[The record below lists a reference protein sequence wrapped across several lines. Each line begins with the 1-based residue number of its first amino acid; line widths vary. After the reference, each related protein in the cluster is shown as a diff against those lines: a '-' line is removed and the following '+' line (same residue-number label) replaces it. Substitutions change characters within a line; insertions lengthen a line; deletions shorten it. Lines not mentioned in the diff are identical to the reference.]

1 MDAPVLQEIPLG
13 FQWPT
18 LDPFLFCVH
27 HLDMYP
33 VGNGQF
39 GPDPVALE
47 GREMGNDFEPRDGWR
62 MYHGADVPGFPQHP
76 HRGFETVTLVRKGL
90 IDHSDSLGAT
100 ARFGRGDTQWLTAG
114 AGIVHSEMFPLLDT
128 VEPNTTELFQIWLNL
143 PSTDKMV
150 EPYFTMLWEPDIPAV
165 EFDGGIVT
173 VVAGS
178 LGDAKPASPPPNS
191 WASRDDAE
199 VAIWVLR
206 LDAGASWTM
215 PPTHHPDVARTAYFF
230 EGESLSIGDHRLGSS
245 TGAVVRT
252 DTEVVVRVG
261 DTPVEVLVLQGRP
274 IGEPVAQYGP
284 FVMNTRAEI
293 EQAFGDYQ
301 RTGFGGWPWD
311 ADGPVHGADP
321 ARFARHPGGLVERPE

>member
-1 MDAPVLQEIPLG
+1 MIPSCKRFRSE

-39 GPDPVALE
+39 GPDPASLE
-47 GREMGNDFEPRDGWR
+47 GREIGNRLR
-62 MYHGADVPGFPQHP
+62 ARRRLADVSRRRGSRIPQHP

-90 IDHSDSLGAT
+90 IDHSDSLGAM

-114 AGIVHSEMFPLLDT
+114 AGIVHSEMFPLVDT

-150 EPYFTMLWEPDIPAV
+150 EPYFTMLWAPDIPVV
-165 EFDGGIVT
+165 EFQGGSVT

-178 LGDAKPASPPPNS
+178 VGDAKPASPPPNS

-206 LDAGASWTM
+206 LDAGASWTC
-215 PPTHHPDVARTAYFF
+215 
-230 EGESLSIGDHRLGSS
+230 HRL
-245 TGAVVRT
+245 AI
-252 DTEVVVRVG
+252 
-261 DTPVEVLVLQGRP
+261 P
-274 IGEPVAQYGP
+274 
-284 FVMNTRAEI
+284 M
-293 EQAFGDYQ
+293 
-301 RTGFGGWPWD
+301 
-311 ADGPVHGADP
+311 
-321 ARFARHPGGLVERPE
+321 